1 MFLNW
6 TFKQN
11 RAMKV
16 LFLTTFFIIVHS
28 LGMQV
33 SPASPGGKI
42 SGKVMDAQ
50 THEPVPGAHVYL
62 EGRENGTVTDLN
74 GNFEIEHYPGFSTL
88 VISHLG
94 FRVSYVELGD
104 TDLHAPLTVYLAAV
118 PIRSDD
124 IIITAG
130 RMQMRYSG
138 VYSDTKTRAVEDH
151 MGAIPGLD
159 MVTRANFAKDPVI
172 RGLRDS
178 RVNVLIDGMRLTPAC
193 VDGMDPATAYVEAD
207 NLQSI
212 EISRGQDNQ
221 LISSTAPGGSVNFV
235 MARPALNS
243 GFFGN
248 VETGYHT
255 VSHQRSI
262 QAALS
267 YGNERW
273 AIRTSGT
280 YRDAGDL
287 QPGKGAR
294 IAGSGLKKGNVYTSI
309 LYRPF
314 ENHRFNL
321 RYIGDFAG
329 KIGYPMLIMDT
340 RRADAHITGIEH
352 TWNNPSE
359 NIHTITTNLYL
370 NHVQHW
376 MDDYDRDVT
385 QRDVMA
391 NMYMP
396 MYGETTTA
404 GVTSELNASSGSRLI
419 HLKLELFSIDAFADM
434 LMEHVDSSVRD
445 MYLVNLGDVSQYHGV
460 ISQSIRYFTENNWI
474 FGANAHA
481 EFGTSRIR
489 EKSAIATYRAEYP
502 GISTLEPTDF
512 GYSAG
517 LSAEKQVSEWFMS
530 GIRISDGRRL
540 PGHLERYG
548 YYIYQPLD
556 GFFYYGN
563 PALKPER
570 SSQAEV
576 FITLGNE
583 HSRLS
588 NSTSLWVNRM
598 ENYIAGSRIDRY
610 FKRYDNMGVAT
621 LTGFET
627 DISARINSRWS
638 SAASVSY
645 VFGQHNELDEPL
657 PMMPPL
663 KGAVSLQREA
673 EIVSLETRL
682 RWASAQN
689 RVAEQNSLETR
700 TSGYALWD
708 VYTRIQLTQNI
719 MLQIGA
725 ENLLNTF
732 FVDHLSVNSMPGAGR
747 NIHGA
752 LRVTF

>member
-1 MFLNW
+1 MLVIFSIILFVIVNSMGMQDSL
-6 TFKQN
+6 TSPEG
-11 RAMKV
+11 KV
-16 LFLTTFFIIVHS
+16 L
-28 LGMQV
+28 
-33 SPASPGGKI
+33 
-42 SGKVMDAQ
+42 GKVLDAQ
-50 THEPVPGAHVYL
+50 THEPVQGAHIYL
-62 EGRENGTVTDLN
+62 DGRENGTVTDRD
-74 GNFEIEHYPGFSTL
+74 GNFELVHYSGFSTL

-94 FRVSYVELGD
+94 FRVSYLELGD
-104 TDLHAPLTVYLAAV
+104 NDLHMPITVYLEAV

-124 IIITAG
+124 IVITAG
-130 RMQMRYSG
+130 RMGMRYSG
-138 VYSDTKTRAVEDH
+138 VYSDTKTRSVDDH
-151 MGAIPGLD
+151 MAAVPGLD

-193 VDGMDPATAYVEAD
+193 VDGMDPATAYIESD

-212 EISRGQDNQ
+212 EISRGQENQ
-221 LISSTAPGGSVNFV
+221 LISSSAPGGSINFA
-235 MARPALNS
+235 MARPVLNS
-243 GFFGN
+243 GFLGN
-248 VETGYHT
+248 LETGYHSASNQKS
-255 VSHQRSI
+255 V
-262 QAALS
+262 QATIS
-267 YGNERW
+267 YGNQKW

-280 YRDAGDL
+280 FREAGDL
-287 QPGKGAR
+287 QPGKGSR
-294 IAGSGLKKGNVYTSI
+294 IAGSGLTKGNLHTSI
-309 LYRPF
+309 LHTPA

-340 RRADAHITGIEH
+340 RRADAHIAGLEH
-352 TWNNPSE
+352 TWNNTSA

-370 NHVQHW
+370 NHVKHW

-404 GVTSELNASSGSRLI
+404 GVTSELNASLGKILINSRLEI
-419 HLKLELFSIDAFADM
+419 FSIDAFADM
-434 LMEHVDSSVRD
+434 LMEHTDASVRD
-445 MYLVNLGDVSQYHGV
+445 MYLVNLGNVSQYHGAL
-460 ISQSIRYFTENNWI
+460 SQSLRYFTDNNWI
-474 FGANAHA
+474 IGANAHA
-481 EFGTSRIR
+481 EIGTSRIR

-502 GISTLEPTDF
+502 EIQALEPTAF
-512 GYSAG
+512 GYSGG
-517 LSAEKQVSEWFMS
+517 LFVEKKMNHWFHP

-576 FITLGNE
+576 YIIIGNE
-583 HSRLS
+583 HSRFS

-598 ENYIAGSRIDRY
+598 ENYIAGSRIDEH
-610 FKRYDNMGVAT
+610 FKRFDNMGTAT

-627 DISARINSRWS
+627 DINARINSRWS
-638 SAASVSY
+638 STASVSY

-663 KGAVSLQREA
+663 KGSVSIQREA
-673 EIVSLETRL
+673 EPISLETRF
-682 RWASAQN
+682 RWSAVQN
-689 RVAEQNSLETR
+689 RIAEQNSLETR
-700 TSGYALWD
+700 TAGYMLWD
-708 VYTRIQLTQNI
+708 VYARIKLSQQL

-725 ENLLNTF
+725 ENLLNAF
-732 FVDHLSVNSMPGAGR
+732 FVDHLSVNNMPGAGR
-747 NIHGA
+747 NIHGSV
-752 LRVTF
+752 RVSF